1 MPPAAGDAQLEG
13 ATVRPLR
20 TTSTRLTRFIPSFFP
35 SLNLHTPSHRVLEHQ
50 RLELLFPNL
59 QVVCFIPRR
68 TRCLDCAYQVPEEL
82 AKEPAQVQ
90 AAYGRLVHACLRLAR
105 APLARLPKLTLL
117 TTYVG
122 IWQPGRYRPVVFNR
136 HTLAEETFYRLE
148 DTLPSKD
155 MLDGEGE
162 ECLAV
167 ASVQYEQDEVVD
179 EEEDELPF
187 VDIDDFYAED
197 WLGRGDEAGGEPMEE

>member
-1 MPPAAGDAQLEG
+1 M
-13 ATVRPLR
+13 
-20 TTSTRLTRFIPSFFP
+20 
-35 SLNLHTPSHRVLEHQ
+35 
-50 RLELLFPNL
+50 
-59 QVVCFIPRR
+59 VCFIPRR

-122 IWQPGRYRPVVFNR
+122 IWQPGRYHPVAFTR
-136 HTLAEETFYRLE
+136 DTLAEETVYRLE
-148 DTLPSKD
+148 DTLPSED
-155 MLDGEGE
+155 AVDGEGE

-167 ASVQYEQDEVVD
+167 ASVQDEQDEVV
-179 EEEDELPF
+179 EEEELEDELPL
-187 VDIDDFYAED
+187 VDIDDFYV
-197 WLGRGDEAGGEPMEE
+197 WLGRGDEGGEPMEE